1 MCERRAME
9 AEREIV
15 ALKKCQFMLPRLGEE
30 FSALVSGVRPFGFF
44 VELDEI
50 FVEGLVHISSLED
63 DFYHY
68 EEDLQRLIGEHRRRI
83 FQVGLPLRV
92 RLNRVDLPRRE
103 IDFVLVE
110 EATAAGAPPTRRKKG
125 GARAEGMATK
135 RPEKKGGFTGR
146 QKPRSK
152 GSDS

>member
-1 MCERRAME
+1 ME

-68 EEDLQRLIGEHRRRI
+68 EEDLMRLIGEHRRRI

-110 EATAAGAPPTRRKKG
+110 EPTAAPVPSFRRKKG
-125 GARAEGMATK
+125 GTRTEGVDKK
-135 RPEKKGGFTGR
+135 RPEKKSGTAGR
-146 QKPRSK
+146 RKPRSK
-152 GSDS
+152 GPSA